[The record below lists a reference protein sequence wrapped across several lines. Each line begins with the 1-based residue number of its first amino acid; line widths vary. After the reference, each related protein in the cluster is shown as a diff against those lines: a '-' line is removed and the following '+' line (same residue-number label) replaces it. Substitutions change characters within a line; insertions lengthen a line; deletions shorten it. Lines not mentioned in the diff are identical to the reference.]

1 MQQLFYM
8 YKRAGKNAF
17 QPILVMNSTKHVHV
31 KNTGSGFV
39 KTSTAKYSMNTER
52 LVCAFCD
59 HKENLM
65 VVLFTFPYRGDLDN
79 FHGLSLKNI
88 YIVRGQT

>member
-1 MQQLFYM
+1 
-8 YKRAGKNAF
+8 
-17 QPILVMNSTKHVHV
+17 MNSTKHVHV

-52 LVCAFCD
+52 LVSAFCD

-65 VVLFTFPYRGDLDN
+65 VVLFTFPYGGDFDT
-79 FHGLSLKNI
+79 FHGLCVKNI
-88 YIVRGQT
+88 YQMWSKRGIADVRVVFSWF